1 MEESTYRHFGSNDSA
16 ISSPAERIL
25 AFSQLEK
32 GRPSRPANYVRMTNG
47 KKKIVAV
54 LSDLMFIVKIQE
66 AAKRAGLDVVFVRS
80 QEDALEQA
88 KDSPAVMIVDLNA
101 TGLDA
106 LQMIEQLK
114 QNAETSKISLL
125 GYVSHVQA
133 DLKQAAQQRGCDM
146 VIARSAF
153 SQNLPTIL
161 RRYA

>member
-1 MEESTYRHFGSNDSA
+1 
-16 ISSPAERIL
+16 
-25 AFSQLEK
+25 
-32 GRPSRPANYVRMTNG
+32 MTNG

-54 LSDLMFIVKIQE
+54 LSDLMFTVKIQE
-66 AAKRAGLDVVFVRS
+66 AAKRAGLDAVFVRS

-88 KDSPAVMIVDLNA
+88 KGNPAVIIIDLNA
-101 TGLDA
+101 TSLDP
-106 LQMIEQLK
+106 LETIERLK
-114 QNAETSKISLL
+114 QNSETSKINLL

-133 DLKQAAQQRGCDM
+133 DLKQAAQQKGCDM